1 MTEGSQ
7 LDLRQ
12 SIQRLADRFNGLI
25 PIMLEMGILEDILHK
40 KIIMSEKGGANRYMT
55 LPAA

>member
-1 MTEGSQ
+1 MAEGAQ

-12 SIQRLADRFNGLI
+12 SIQKLADRFNGLI

-40 KIIMSEKGGANRYMT
+40 KCGSSVR
-55 LPAA
+55 